1 MALAFPWNLGDTD
14 RVDGPAYAM
23 AASENPWTPDTRSI
37 VLRMVLRLAGDMRL
51 KSIDKP
57 RGLITL
63 EGTDAELI
71 VWQNLPGWT
80 ESPGRA
86 VELTLPDWARQIEV
100 WGWDGLRRRVS
111 VDGGKFVLDGLDEN
125 ETFMIRVPR
134 S

>member
-1 MALAFPWNLGDTD
+1 M
-14 RVDGPAYAM
+14 M
-23 AASENPWTPDTRSI
+23 
-37 VLRMVLRLAGDMRL
+37 L